1 MAITKIQAGALPAD
15 VITTAAI
22 DDASI
27 THAKLH
33 TTMDLSSKTVT
44 LPTLSTLNTTGN
56 ILVGTVDTN
65 VATNSGS
72 GNDGVNIHP
81 DSIRIARTDSDMLL
95 LNRLNSDGDI
105 IKFLKDGAA
114 VGSIG
119 ANGSRA
125 YMAGPQKGI
134 KFGNVSADPC
144 TDTGAAADNAY
155 DLGGSSIRWKD
166 LYLSGT
172 AFAGSRINMNNT
184 NGGIFF
190 GTTGTNGGGGFADN
204 GAIARAGGTGYH
216 SSGSSAGDLVIG
228 AERQSNILFGTQGAS
243 TGALITRMTIASS
256 GNVGIGTSSPNQWAS
271 YTDSAATVLQV
282 RDTSQRARIVING
295 GNGAHLDLVDYA
307 GSANDKHMN
316 IAVDSG
322 ILKFGS
328 LNDAG
333 NAWVKDD
340 IMVMDLGTG
349 NVGIGT
355 SSPDAIFTV
364 DTNVAGASTGTI
376 ARFHS
381 SKGANDSTFLQIAA
395 TRHPTASVQRVQ
407 LQAFDDDGSTG
418 RTLALNSSGGNVG
431 IGTNSP
437 NATLTVSQSAN
448 NIFAVERTG
457 VSSGSGQ
464 FGINVENNSQVTVS
478 YDDGA
483 PLVFGTASSP
493 STHTGFTERMR
504 INSSGIVTKP
514 YQPIGSFSHTAS
526 VNYSQDDLTSANF
539 YSHTWVNQGNHFNA
553 STGRFTC
560 PVAGIYRIYFRATGT
575 GNSNIRL
582 RKNGSTINEAYE
594 NAGTNH
600 SVSSEAVFSC
610 AANDYLHIQ
619 IASGNFLSGTQ
630 HKQVTFE
637 LMS

>member
-44 LPTLSTLNTTGN
+44 LPTLSSLNTTGN
-56 ILVGTVDTN
+56 VGIGTSSPSTQLEVK
-65 VATNSGS
+65 GS
-72 GNDGVNIHP
+72 TYSLIRVN
-81 DSIRIARTDSDMLL
+81 
-95 LNRLNSDGDI
+95 
-105 IKFLKDGAA
+105 
-114 VGSIG
+114 
-119 ANGSRA
+119 
-125 YMAGPQKGI
+125 
-134 KFGNVSADPC
+134 
-144 TDTGAAADNAY
+144 
-155 DLGGSSIRWKD
+155 GG
-166 LYLSGT
+166 
-172 AFAGSRINMNNT
+172 NT
-184 NGGIFF
+184 NNAGIDF
-190 GTTGTNGGGGFADN
+190 GDTDDVDIGRIRYDNSSDAMQFWTNNAERMR
-204 GAIARAGGTGYH
+204 IT
-216 SSGSSAGDLVIG
+216 SAGDILGKTADVRIG
-228 AERQSNILFGTQGAS
+228 SDVGAVEYGTSTDNSVRFYSNDTERMRIN
-243 TGALITRMTIASS
+243 SS
-256 GNVGIGTSSPNQWAS
+256 GHVGIGTSSPNQWAS

-307 GSANDKHMN
+307 GGANDKHMN

-355 SSPDAIFTV
+355 TSPDAIFTV
-364 DTNVAGASTGTI
+364 DTNVAVASTGTI

-448 NIFAVERTG
+448 NIFSVERTG

-464 FGINVENNSQVTVS
+464 FGINVEANSQVTVS

-493 STHTGFTERMR
+493 STHTGFTERAR
-504 INSSGIVTKP
+504 IDSGGYVSMH
-514 YQPIGSFSHTAS
+514 YQPHACWRSQNSTNGNYRLPKSHQHLNT
-526 VNYSQDDLTSANF
+526 
-539 YSHTWVNQGNHFNA
+539 GNNLS
-553 STGRFTC
+553 STGRYTC
-560 PVAGIYRIYFRATGT
+560 PVAGTYHFSASGFTNYNSSYGYLHLKLNGNSKHDVHWNHGPMGT
-575 GNSNIRL
+575 GHTAISGQITL
-582 RKNGSTINEAYE
+582 YL
-594 NAGTNH
+594 
-600 SVSSEAVFSC
+600 SSG
-610 AANDYLHIQ
+610 DYLETWQNTGSGAWIQ
-619 IASGNFLSGTQ
+619 DCIGSVIFLG
-630 HKQVTFE
+630 
-637 LMS
+637 